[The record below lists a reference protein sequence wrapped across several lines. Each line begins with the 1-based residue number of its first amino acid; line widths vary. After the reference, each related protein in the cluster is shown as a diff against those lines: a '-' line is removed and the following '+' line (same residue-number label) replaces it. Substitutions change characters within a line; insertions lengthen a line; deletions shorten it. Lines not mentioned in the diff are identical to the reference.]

1 MKKLFYIFSLI
12 SAAALVT
19 VSCQKEEDKI
29 NPADNPADAADCYGV
44 YFPVQDAS
52 GDHIFSPVDDPVI
65 EITVARDADHTN
77 GAITVPV
84 KATFSEEG
92 IFDVEDIVFADG
104 QAETTFKVRFDKAV
118 EGTNYSAH
126 FVIEDNAFASIYNN
140 KPIGLDFSV
149 MRVQM
154 QDLLNPKT
162 NEPAVITLNEGWW
175 GEVHQAK
182 MKFYEVD
189 GVRTCTIYSIE
200 DGNGIWGDTVDA
212 TLKFTWYTKNN
223 NNQDNNLLEVPKQYF
238 GFDYNGWASVP
249 EAEATY
255 PIYVYDYYSYYI
267 ERGNTPDDLGGSW
280 LGFAAKYGNPDGGYP
295 VGYYDGNGGFYFN
308 LRYYIPGLGGFSPNP
323 YEFVAIVDGYTRV
336 DYSLELKAGLTED
349 GATPVAVTTGAD
361 VVAVKY
367 AAYEG
372 VLTATQVANKA
383 AEIEADEN
391 AASFT
396 DLVLDE
402 DTAKKNGVLAVAPEA
417 TGEYTLVAIALD
429 EKGTV
434 QNSASVNF
442 TYVDAENPVPVVIA
456 CGLEKTGKY
465 AKDGYTTEN
474 SLEFY
479 VYGEDIV
486 DAKIGV
492 FKYIDIAANGV
503 AKIAAAVKASK
514 SVSAE
519 AIEAINGNG
528 YVDIVSGLIPGT
540 EFYLVV
546 WASNGYEET
555 VILSDG
561 ATTDGDPLPI
571 YQDYDASSYFEAGA
585 FANREAFIGT
595 WNYYGLDAYGTLGLR
610 EYLGKVEVTA
620 SETATEGPDDSGLY
634 DEYVNVSG
642 LFGDISWLA
651 QYGFPTEA
659 TVEMDVYDGIVYSFA
674 EDNNEGTYKVYA
686 GAKAQNAWGY
696 TATYCSAFIPVA
708 DGYYAFVDVSKYAA
722 SYNFCGLGL
731 YEAANGGGW
740 IAKIWDPLLV
750 DPAKDDNGVAPASV
764 AAAKKLF
771 QEIAAGESFDM
782 EPKQRMH
789 NIIDKYNVA
798 MANKFAPAGLKGL
811 DFTHR
816 QVKVNAT
823 SRPDLKVNF
832 KANRELV
839 AD

>member
-1 MKKLFYIFSLI
+1 MKKLFYIFSLVA
-12 SAAALVT
+12 AAALT
-19 VSCQKEEDKI
+19 LVSCVQEQYPEREES
-29 NPADNPADAADCYGV
+29 PAELATCYGV
-44 YFPVQDAS
+44 FFPPQDAS
-52 GDHIFSPVDDPVI
+52 GSHILSPVEDTKLT
-65 EITVARDADHTN
+65 ITVGRTN
-77 GAITVPV
+77 TEGAITVPV
-84 KATFSEEG
+84 KTYFSEDG
-92 IFDVEDIVFADG
+92 IFTLGDITFADG
-104 QAETTFKVRFDKAV
+104 QAETTVDVRFDSAV
-118 EGTNYSAH
+118 EGTVYTASI
-126 FVIEDNAFASIYNN
+126 VIEDNNYASLYN
-140 KPIGLDFSV
+140 KQAISIDFDV
-149 MRVQM
+149 MRVEV
-154 QDLLNPKT
+154 LEFKNPKT
-162 NEPAVITLNEGWW
+162 GATAEFTLNEGWW
-175 GEVHQAK
+175 GEVHMAK
-182 MKFYEVD
+182 MQYYEVN
-189 GVRTCTIYSIE
+189 GIRTCTFISTE
-200 DGNGIWGDTVDA
+200 EGNGIWGDAVDA
-212 TLKFTWYTKNN
+212 TLKFTWYT
-223 NNQDNNLLEVPKQYF
+223 QDNNNEGNNFLEVPKQYF

-249 EAEATY
+249 EGDATY
-255 PIYVYDYYSYYI
+255 PIYVYDYPWYWV
-267 ERGNTPDDLGGSW
+267 ERGYAFGSDGMGANW
-280 LGFAAKYGNPDGGYP
+280 LEEAKATGQVDGKYP

-308 LRYYIPGLGGFSPNP
+308 LRYYIPGLGGFSPDP
-323 YEFVAIVDGYTRV
+323 YEFVAICDGFVRV
-336 DYSLELKAGLTED
+336 DYSLDLEAGLTVD
-349 GATPVAVTTGAD
+349 GATPVAVTTGVD
-361 VVAVKY
+361 VASVKY

-391 AASFT
+391 AAVFT

-402 DTAKKNGVLAVAPEA
+402 DTAKKSGVLAVAPEA

-429 EKGTV
+429 EKGKV

-492 FKYIDIAANGV
+492 FKYIDIASNGV
-503 AKIAAAVKASK
+503 GVIAAAVKASK
-514 SVSAE
+514 SVSAD
-519 AIEAINGNG
+519 AIEAINGDG
-528 YVDIVSGLIPGT
+528 YVDIATGLIPGT

-571 YQDYDASSYFEAGA
+571 YQDYDSSSYYEAGA
-585 FANREAFIGT
+585 FANREAFIGK
-595 WNYYGLDAYGTLGLR
+595 WNYYGLDVYGTLGLR
-610 EYLGKVEVTA
+610 EYLGQVEVTA
-620 SETATEGPDDSGLY
+620 SETETEGPDDSGLY
-634 DEYVNVSG
+634 DEYVNVTG

-659 TVEMDVYDGIVYSFA
+659 TVEMDVYGGIVYQFSA
-674 EDNNEGTYKVYA
+674 DNNEGTYKVYA
-686 GAKAQNAWGY
+686 GAKALNDWGY
-696 TATYCSAFIPVA
+696 NATYCSAFIPVA

-722 SYNFCGLGL
+722 TYNFCGLGL
-731 YEAANGGGW
+731 YEAANGAGW

-750 DPAKDDNGVAPASV
+750 DPAKDDNGVAPASI

-782 EPKQRMH
+782 EPKQRIH

-798 MANKFAPAGLKGL
+798 MANKFAPAGLQGL

-816 QVKVNAT
+816 QVKVNVT

-832 KANRELV
+832 KSNRELV